1 MVHVLFYLR
10 VVTGEKKSPT
20 AAHAYRKRR
29 PKWLPEAWEYSR
41 ATKPRGLYL

>member
-10 VVTGEKKSPT
+10 VVTGEKKNPN

-29 PKWLPEAWEYSR
+29 P
-41 ATKPRGLYL
+41 